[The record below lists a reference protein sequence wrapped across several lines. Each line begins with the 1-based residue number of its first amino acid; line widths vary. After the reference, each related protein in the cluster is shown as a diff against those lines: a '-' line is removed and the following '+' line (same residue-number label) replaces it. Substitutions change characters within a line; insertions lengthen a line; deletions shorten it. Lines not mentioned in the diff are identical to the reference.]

1 MAVLEGAA
9 QQLSNGVG
17 LKIWLE
23 VGRDLCLS
31 TYAAPEVPYGILLS
45 QLITTSLLY
54 GTGTTG

>member
-23 VGRDLCLS
+23 VGRDLCLP
-31 TYAAPEVPYGILLS
+31 TYAAPEVPYGTQGNLS
-45 QLITTSLLY
+45 LSSEIVGLC
-54 GTGTTG
+54 